1 MAGIY
6 LTAGKDGTLAATAQG
21 NIRLD
26 AAELANQSENG
37 RTLLRAG
44 QDITIGT
51 QRTEQLQA
59 NHFDNDNHII
69 RGEQLDA
76 GSTIR
81 TRGQLLLSAGRDL
94 RADAADISGETV
106 LAQAGRDIVI
116 GSGTQTE
123 LVDDASKHTGR
134 TGGGRKQTNTS
145 NIRTEAQTAV
155 GSSVLADHLQL
166 HAGRDMTVSGSQVIA
181 NEQNRLTADGRIQ
194 IRAAENTADS
204 QTYEREQRSGLV
216 GGFKDG
222 VASVGYS
229 KSDNSLQQNAQH
241 RSLTLSQVGS
251 IRGDTVIVAGQ
262 ELDAQAARLAAG
274 GNLHLQGKEVNLDAG
289 HVSSS
294 WQTEQRSKQSG
305 FAVGFTYDVY
315 TAARNAYE
323 RTKGNG
329 GYSNSWVGK
338 WMQHESA
345 MSKAVMAA
353 STPVVVTGGRSR
365 SLSEKSRQHSEAVVT
380 SATAGKNLSIVAT
393 QGSINS
399 QGAKLSAEG
408 DAVLQA
414 AEHIRLGFAADEQS
428 QHSRSRR
435 SGFSIDNRD
444 HLTAG
449 GTFNDRSQ
457 GEAELSRLTG
467 TQLSAGGRASLQ
479 AERGDISLIGSSA
492 VAEQD
497 LTLRAG
503 GDIRLLSSQNS
514 SRSSER
520 EISSGIGS
528 AVISDTEHFN
538 GWMKHTRQERQ
549 QQVEQVRSQLG
560 SLNGSV
566 RMHAGENY
574 VQQVADVV
582 AAQDIGIDAKRIDI
596 LTDHNRG
603 SRYSAERDVKI
614 GNFAKISSPILDLI
628 NAVEGTVKGK
638 EDGRTRALQGM
649 AAAAKGYSTVAGN
662 GALFKA
668 EVGFGFKTA
677 RSQAERIDAHVGGR
691 LHIESLQDQLE
702 QSSKQSQ
709 GGVRVQVSFG
719 TAWEVSGNYS
729 AAQTSGSSRSVAEQ
743 SGLFAGQSQ
752 HP

>member
-1 MAGIY
+1 MTSKLPEKSLFLHNPY
-6 LTAGKDGTLAATAQG
+6 CSRSLTTQYQPFRNQQRLPETFQVAS
-21 NIRLD
+21 IRL
-26 AAELANQSENG
+26 LAYC
-37 RTLLRAG
+37 
-44 QDITIGT
+44 
-51 QRTEQLQA
+51 
-59 NHFDNDNHII
+59 
-69 RGEQLDA
+69 
-76 GSTIR
+76 
-81 TRGQLLLSAGRDL
+81 
-94 RADAADISGETV
+94 
-106 LAQAGRDIVI
+106 
-116 GSGTQTE
+116 
-123 LVDDASKHTGR
+123 
-134 TGGGRKQTNTS
+134 KQTNTS

-155 GSSVLADHLQL
+155 GSSVLADNLQL

-181 NEQNRLTADGRIQ
+181 NEQNRFTADGRIH
-194 IRAAENTADS
+194 IRAAENTAAS

-251 IRGDTVIVAGQ
+251 IRGDTVIAAGQ

-274 GNLHLQGKEVNLDAG
+274 GNLRLQGKEVNLDAG

-294 WQTEQRSKQSG
+294 QQTEQRSKQSG

-380 SATAGKNLSIVAT
+380 SATAGKNLNIVAT

-457 GEAELSRLTG
+457 GDAELSRLTG

-492 VAEQD
+492 VAP
-497 LTLRAG
+497 LRYPLC
-503 GDIRLLSSQNS
+503 IF
-514 SRSSER
+514 
-520 EISSGIGS
+520 I
-528 AVISDTEHFN
+528 
-538 GWMKHTRQERQ
+538 
-549 QQVEQVRSQLG
+549 
-560 SLNGSV
+560 
-566 RMHAGENY
+566 
-574 VQQVADVV
+574 
-582 AAQDIGIDAKRIDI
+582 
-596 LTDHNRG
+596 
-603 SRYSAERDVKI
+603 
-614 GNFAKISSPILDLI
+614 
-628 NAVEGTVKGK
+628 
-638 EDGRTRALQGM
+638 
-649 AAAAKGYSTVAGN
+649 
-662 GALFKA
+662 
-668 EVGFGFKTA
+668 
-677 RSQAERIDAHVGGR
+677 
-691 LHIESLQDQLE
+691 
-702 QSSKQSQ
+702 
-709 GGVRVQVSFG
+709 
-719 TAWEVSGNYS
+719 
-729 AAQTSGSSRSVAEQ
+729 
-743 SGLFAGQSQ
+743 
-752 HP
+752 